1 MNRLQRSATAG
12 VALTIAVFT
21 AGASL
26 AFVSADRPEENVPI
40 CHRTASDANPY
51 NLIRVD
57 PNGYNGHD
65 LHPGDL
71 IPAPGGTCPSQP
83 PTPTPTPT
91 PTETP
96 TPTPTPTPTETP
108 TPTPTPT
115 PTETPTPTPTPTP
128 TETPTPTPTPTPTE
142 TVTPASPATPELI
155 EPVDADETV
164 PVQPAEPVIPANEV
178 TTVEP
183 ASPSQVPT
191 SVPAGGGAASRDQ

>member
-1 MNRLQRSATAG
+1 MNRLLRSATAG

-40 CHRTASDANPY
+40 CHRNASDANPY
-51 NLIRVD
+51 ILIRVD

-71 IPAPGGTCPSQP
+71 IPAPGGTCPSSP
-83 PTPTPTPT
+83 PTPTPSPSPTDT
-91 PTETP
+91 PTESPSPSP
-96 TPTPTPTPTETP
+96 TDTPTESP
-108 TPTPTPT
+108 SPSPSD
-115 PTETPTPTPTPTP
+115 
-128 TETPTPTPTPTPTE
+128 TPTE

-164 PVQPAEPVIPANEV
+164 PVQPAEPAIPANEE

>member
-40 CHRTASDANPY
+40 CHRNASDAMNPY
-51 NLIRVD
+51 ILIRVD

-71 IPAPGGTCPSQP
+71 IPAPGGTCPSSP
-83 PTPTPTPT
+83 PTPTPSPSPTDT
-91 PTETP
+91 PTESPSPSP
-96 TPTPTPTPTETP
+96 TD
-108 TPTPTPT
+108 
-115 PTETPTPTPTPTP
+115 
-128 TETPTPTPTPTPTE
+128 TPTE

-164 PVQPAEPVIPANEV
+164 PVQPAEPAIPANEE

>member
-12 VALTIAVFT
+12 VALTIAVLT
-21 AGASL
+21 AGVSL
-26 AFVSADRPEENVPI
+26 AFVSADWPEENVPI

-51 NLIRVD
+51 NLIRED
-57 PNGYNGHD
+57 PNGYDGHD

-96 TPTPTPTPTETP
+96 TPTPT
-108 TPTPTPT
+108 
-115 PTETPTPTPTPTP
+115 
-128 TETPTPTPTPTPTE
+128 E

-155 EPVDADETV
+155 EPVDADETALV
-164 PVQPAEPVIPANEV
+164 EPAEPVTQPDEDTAV
-178 TTVEP
+178 KP
-183 ASPSQVPT
+183 ASPSRVPI
-191 SVPAGGGAASRDQ
+191 SVPAGGGAASGDQ

>member
-26 AFVSADRPEENVPI
+26 AFVSADWPEENVPI

-57 PNGYNGHD
+57 PNGYDGHD

-91 PTETP
+91 PTET
-96 TPTPTPTPTETP
+96 
-108 TPTPTPT
+108 
-115 PTETPTPTPTPTP
+115 
-128 TETPTPTPTPTPTE
+128 
-142 TVTPASPATPELI
+142 VTPVSPATPEPI
-155 EPVDADETV
+155 EPVDADETALV
-164 PVQPAEPVIPANEV
+164 EPAEPVIQPDEDTA
-178 TTVEP
+178 VEP
-183 ASPSQVPT
+183 ASPSRVPI
-191 SVPAGGGAASRDQ
+191 SVPAGGGAASGDQ

>member
-26 AFVSADRPEENVPI
+26 AFVSADRPEESVPI

-57 PNGYNGHD
+57 PNGYDGHD

-83 PTPTPTPT
+83 PTPTPTPS
-91 PTETP
+91 
-96 TPTPTPTPTETP
+96 
-108 TPTPTPT
+108 

-142 TVTPASPATPELI
+142 TVTPVSPATPEPI
-155 EPVDADETV
+155 EPVDADETALV
-164 PVQPAEPVIPANEV
+164 EPAEPVIQPDEDTA
-178 TTVEP
+178 VEP
-183 ASPSQVPT
+183 ASPSRVPI
-191 SVPAGGGAASRDQ
+191 SVPAGGGAASGDQ

>member
-115 PTETPTPTPTPTP
+115 PTETPTPTPT
-128 TETPTPTPTPTPTE
+128 E

-164 PVQPAEPVIPANEV
+164 PFEPAEPAIPANEV

-191 SVPAGGGAASRDQ
+191 SVPAGGGAASGDQ